1 VVRPYSL
8 VIGSMQRK
16 QVPEPLALACAACSR
31 TSSRVSQNVALC
43 RIRKDVSAVGRLRRQ
58 GGITPVPV
66 SREHPIRRHERN
78 GKSCA

>member
-16 QVPEPLALACAACSR
+16 QVPEPLALAVHAHEPVRGCRKMSLF
-31 TSSRVSQNVALC
+31 VALG
-43 RIRKDVSAVGRLRRQ
+43 KMLALSVGCAGK
-58 GGITPVPV
+58 GGVTPVPV

-78 GKSCA
+78 GESRA